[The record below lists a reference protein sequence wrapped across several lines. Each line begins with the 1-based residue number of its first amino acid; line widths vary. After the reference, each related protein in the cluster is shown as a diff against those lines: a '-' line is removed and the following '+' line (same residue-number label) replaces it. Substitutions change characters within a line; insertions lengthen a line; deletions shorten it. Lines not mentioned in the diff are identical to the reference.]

1 MFSKLSTMTS
11 SEPRTRN
18 RPGEGERLRA
28 DIVDAADALLAEA
41 GSSDRLSLR
50 GIARSVGI
58 TAPAIYAHFATKDE
72 LFAAVLARRFG
83 WLADALRAAEPRES
97 GRSGAGGAGR
107 AGEAGGAAIETV
119 RARARAYVR
128 FGLEHPA
135 HYAALFGPTADH
147 LGLAYAGS
155 PGEAVFAEVLMPV
168 AAVLAERGSS
178 DNPLDR
184 ATDLWVALH
193 GLVALRS
200 TQPSFVWGELE
211 TQIDRLVDRLLA

>member
-1 MFSKLSTMTS
+1 MTS
-11 SEPRTRN
+11 TEPRTRN

-50 GIARSVGI
+50 GIARAVGI

-72 LFAAVLARRFG
+72 LLAAVLARRFG
-83 WLADALRAAEPRES
+83 WLADALRAPEP
-97 GRSGAGGAGR
+97 GGAGS
-107 AGEAGGAAIETV
+107 AIETV

-147 LGLAYAGS
+147 LGRAYAGS
-155 PGEAVFAEVLMPV
+155 PGEAVCAELLTPV
-168 AAVLAERGSS
+168 AAVLAERGSTDS
-178 DNPLDR
+178 PLDR
-184 ATDLWVALH
+184 AIDVWVAMH
-193 GLVALRS
+193 GLVTLRS
-200 TQPSFVWGELE
+200 SQPSFVWGELDE
-211 TQIDRLVDRLLA
+211 QIDRLVDRLLAS

>member
-1 MFSKLSTMTS
+1 MRERSQHP
-11 SEPRTRN
+11 PRTRN

-72 LFAAVLARRFG
+72 LLAAVLERRFG
-83 WLADALRAAEPRES
+83 WLADALRAAEP
-97 GRSGAGGAGR
+97 GGADAGGAGR
-107 AGEAGGAAIETV
+107 AGESRDEESGAALETV

-184 ATDLWVALH
+184 ATDVWVALH

-200 TQPSFVWGELE
+200 TQPSFVWGELGE
-211 TQIDRLVDRLLA
+211 QIDRLVDRLLAS

>member
-1 MFSKLSTMTS
+1 MTS
-11 SEPRTRN
+11 TEPRTRN

-28 DIVDAADALLAEA
+28 DIVNAADALLAEA

-72 LFAAVLARRFG
+72 LLAAVLARRFG
-83 WLADALRAAEPRES
+83 WLADALRAAEPVKSDSASDR
-97 GRSGAGGAGR
+97 AGGSHGKQS
-107 AGEAGGAAIETV
+107 GAAIETV

-155 PGEAVFAEVLMPV
+155 PGEAVFAEVLTPV
-168 AAVLAERGSS
+168 AAVLAERGSTDS
-178 DNPLDR
+178 PLDR
-184 ATDLWVALH
+184 ATDVWVAVH
-193 GLVALRS
+193 GLVTLRS
-200 TQPSFVWGELE
+200 SQPSFVWGELE
-211 TQIDRLVDRLLA
+211 AQIDRLVDRLLA

>member
-1 MFSKLSTMTS
+1 MSST
-11 SEPRTRN
+11 EPRTRN

-28 DIVDAADALLAEA
+28 DIVNAADALLAEA

-72 LFAAVLARRFG
+72 LLAAVLERRFG
-83 WLADALRAAEPRES
+83 WLADALRAAEP
-97 GRSGAGGAGR
+97 GGAGGADAGGAGR
-107 AGEAGGAAIETV
+107 AGESRDEESGAAIETV

-184 ATDLWVALH
+184 ATDVWVALH

-211 TQIDRLVDRLLA
+211 AQIDRLVDRLLA